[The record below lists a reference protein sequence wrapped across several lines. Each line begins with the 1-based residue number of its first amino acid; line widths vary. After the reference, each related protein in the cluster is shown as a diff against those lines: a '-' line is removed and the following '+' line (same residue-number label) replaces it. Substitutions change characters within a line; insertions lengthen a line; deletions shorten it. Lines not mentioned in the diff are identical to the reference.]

1 MYFLEEK
8 NNPNLILSWELLV
21 LLTKHTLHICTAT
34 TTTHME
40 KNPFSFP
47 HGIYSYLLV
56 SVSERLM
63 YSSSMRLSM
72 HFLIYAILGSN
83 VLAQVLISSMV
94 SLISSLFAMIFLP
107 FMILTV
113 YALMMYVRS
122 CSNFLAI
129 SSVSS
134 FDAYRRKN
142 VNMSACFQCV
152 FCIVFQFITKF

>member
-21 LLTKHTLHICTAT
+21 LLTKHTLHIWTAT
-34 TTTHME
+34 TTHMV
-40 KNPFSFP
+40 KNPYSFP

-56 SVSERLM
+56 SASERLM

-113 YALMMYVRS
+113 YALIMYVRS

-152 FCIVFQFITKF
+152 FLYFFFNL